1 MLTGRNKVA
10 VENIPEGVE
19 VADSGVEPV
28 GRAIVC
34 VSLHALLPVS
44 LKMLKFWF
52 LQQLGISLV
61 IFV

>member
-1 MLTGRNKVA
+1 MLTGRNKVT

-28 GRAIVC
+28 GRAIVF

-52 LQQLGISLV
+52 LQQLGVSSV